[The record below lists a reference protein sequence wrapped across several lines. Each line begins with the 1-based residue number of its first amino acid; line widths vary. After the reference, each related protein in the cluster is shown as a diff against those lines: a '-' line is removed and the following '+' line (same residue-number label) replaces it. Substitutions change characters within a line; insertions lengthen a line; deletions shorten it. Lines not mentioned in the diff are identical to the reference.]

1 MENVDT
7 MISKPLINTK
17 TRRERRAYSADFKAQ
32 IIHACHQP
40 GASIAAIAQDND
52 VNSNVLHRWLRE
64 HEREGRHA
72 APAFLPVT
80 VVDSLARTDTPA
92 IDSAPV
98 YPSAP
103 DEVAVPPED
112 IQIEC
117 VRGQSRVTIRW
128 PVSAAS
134 DCGAWIRDWLS

>member
-1 MENVDT
+1 MT
-7 MISKPLINTK
+7 STPAISTQP
-17 TRRERRAYSADFKAQ
+17 RRERRAYSVDFKAQ

-40 GASIAAIAQDND
+40 GASIAAIAQAND
-52 VNSNVLHRWLRE
+52 INTNVLHRWLRE

-80 VVDSLARTDTPA
+80 VVGSLASTETAAMDA
-92 IDSAPV
+92 APV
-98 YPSAP
+98 YPSVS
-103 DEVAVPPED
+103 DELVAPPEE

-117 VRGQSRVTIRW
+117 VRGHSKVTIRW